1 MKDAN
6 IAVVTVAANCVE
18 CIAKGLRK
26 AFSRYKGTILSPML
40 ERFKEKKAS
49 VTDAIAAACDAVFM
63 STSLSDIQP
72 EVLEA
77 LKNKNP
83 QIKEHSAK
91 FLIRCLKATRDAPS
105 LEQTKELSEA
115 GKKLLTE
122 SVASLRDAGA
132 EILGVLWKIMTDR
145 NMLNHLD
152 GLDDIRKNKIKEFS
166 DAAEV
171 KAKWKPKAAP
181 PPKAAAAPAGKK
193 PAPGGRR
200 PAPGVKK
207 PAAPAK
213 AASPPPTE
221 DPGELK
227 PRATSRP
234 GAKPG
239 GIKPPGS
246 GLKGPSGLAKPGS
259 GLKAPGAGTAS
270 PKRQGVVMDEAPPA
284 VPKPAGLGGAGRGL
298 TGRPLGKP
306 SAAAAPPSPSRNV
319 STSEDQPASQPTS
332 SGLSSIER
340 QELHDLR
347 AEVDL
352 LRNQT
357 SDLRQD
363 KMKLSSQLAELQVQN
378 AQLIEDHT
386 RDVLQIKA
394 KETQLTRARSDAEAA
409 DERAGSL
416 GREVERMKREMS
428 RLGRGQGGGVG
439 GTMSPPLEVPTGFGS
454 FPDDRGSFGGNN
466 AGTGGGNAGGI
477 RPAYGSSRSYNPP
490 SSSSRHGSFGLGGSG
505 SADGHAPAADADGE
519 AGKENIPSSAASGD
533 DGLGGGV
540 PPPKSFNLASPRQQY
555 ASSRPLSN
563 GGYSSGRATPLSSGE
578 VAGRGSGEGGRPSA
592 SLERGN
598 LKARIEMMK

>member
-1 MKDAN
+1 
-6 IAVVTVAANCVE
+6 
-18 CIAKGLRK
+18 
-26 AFSRYKGTILSPML
+26 
-40 ERFKEKKAS
+40 
-49 VTDAIAAACDAVFM
+49 
-63 STSLSDIQP
+63 
-72 EVLEA
+72 
-77 LKNKNP
+77 
-83 QIKEHSAK
+83 
-91 FLIRCLKATRDAPS
+91 
-105 LEQTKELSEA
+105 
-115 GKKLLTE
+115 
-122 SVASLRDAGA
+122 
-132 EILGVLWKIMTDR
+132 
-145 NMLNHLD
+145 MLNHLD

-193 PAPGGRR
+193 PAPGGKR
-200 PAPGVKK
+200 PAAPGLKK

-213 AASPPPTE
+213 AASPPPAE

-259 GLKAPGAGTAS
+259 GLKAPSAGTAS

-298 TGRPLGKP
+298 AGRPLGKP
-306 SAAAAPPSPSRNV
+306 AAAAAPPSPSRNV
-319 STSEDQPASQPTS
+319 SSSEDQPPSQPASSS

-347 AEVDL
+347 TEVDL

-363 KMKLSSQLAELQVQN
+363 KMKLTSQLAELQVQN

-428 RLGRGQGGGVG
+428 RLGRNNGAGGA
-439 GTMSPPLEVPTGFGS
+439 MSPPLEVPAGFGS
-454 FPDDRGSFGGNN
+454 FPNHGTPGGGSGGGGADDRGSL
-466 AGTGGGNAGGI
+466 GGGNGI
-477 RPAYGSSRSYNPP
+477 RPAYGSSRSYNLPA
-490 SSSSRHGSFGLGGSG
+490 SSASRHSSFGLGGSG
-505 SADGHAPAADADGE
+505 SADGPAADADADGE
-519 AGKENIPSSAASGD
+519 AGKENIPSAAD
-533 DGLGGGV
+533 DGA
-540 PPPKSFNLASPRQQY
+540 PPPKGFNLASPRQQY
-555 ASSRPLSN
+555 ASSRPISN
-563 GGYSSGRATPLSSGE
+563 GGYSSGRATPLSASAEAGG
-578 VAGRGSGEGGRPSA
+578 GRGSGEGGRPSGSLDRGAGAGGSA
-592 SLERGN
+592 SGGSGGSQSEGVESWRRAAEVTQN
-598 LKARIEMMK
+598 LKARIEMMKARQNLSRGQ